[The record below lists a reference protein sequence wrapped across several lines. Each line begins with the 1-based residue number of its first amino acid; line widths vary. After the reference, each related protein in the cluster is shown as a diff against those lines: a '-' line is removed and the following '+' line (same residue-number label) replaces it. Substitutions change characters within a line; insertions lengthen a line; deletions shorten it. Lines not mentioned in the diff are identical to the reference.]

1 MLEPRFNALA
11 GLTLATAL
19 KKCIPGQVFSFV
31 LIEILRKP
39 NTSRLKS
46 HKKNTYIG
54 ALVQ

>member
-1 MLEPRFNALA
+1 MLEIRFNALA

-19 KKCIPGQVFSFV
+19 KKFIPGEVLSFD

-39 NTSRLKS
+39 NTSGLKS

-54 ALVQ
+54 ALFQ